1 MFDASLFCN
10 KNGIFELQKQPIL
23 FDALVIS
30 PVSFVNYAK
39 FIRLDF
45 KARHDNP
52 PKHMQF

>member
-1 MFDASLFCN
+1 MPLYSVI

-23 FDALVIS
+23 FDALVLS